1 MDPRHTGALIRARR
15 LERGLTQRTLAE
27 KLNVTD
33 RAVSKWERGAG
44 LPDVGTLNALA
55 RALGARVEDLLEG
68 SLPENEQAGGNMK
81 KASFYFC
88 PACGNFV
95 MSAAPASVAC
105 CGRTL
110 DPLTPQKPDPA
121 HAVQIEIVDGE
132 RYARIDHPMDKDH
145 YVNFIAL
152 LTANS
157 VVLVRQYPEWPA
169 EMRFPLRGR
178 GRLLWNCVKHG
189 LFQAEI

>member
-1 MDPRHTGALIRARR
+1 MDPKRTGALIRTRR

-27 KLNVTD
+27 RLNVTD

-68 SLPENEQAGGNMK
+68 GLPENEQTGGNMQK
-81 KASFYFC
+81 SSFYFC
-88 PACGNFV
+88 PVCGNFV
-95 MSAAPASVAC
+95 VSAAPASVAC

-110 DPLTPQKPDPA
+110 EPLTPREPDPA
-121 HAVQIEIVDGE
+121 HAARVDIADGE
-132 RYARIDHPMDKDH
+132 RYVEIDHPMDKDH

-152 LTANS
+152 LTPSA
-157 VVLVRQYPEWPA
+157 VELVRQYPEWPA
-169 EMRFPLRGR
+169 QARFRLRER
-178 GRLLWNCVKHG
+178 GFLVWNCVRDG
-189 LFQAEI
+189 LFRMKI